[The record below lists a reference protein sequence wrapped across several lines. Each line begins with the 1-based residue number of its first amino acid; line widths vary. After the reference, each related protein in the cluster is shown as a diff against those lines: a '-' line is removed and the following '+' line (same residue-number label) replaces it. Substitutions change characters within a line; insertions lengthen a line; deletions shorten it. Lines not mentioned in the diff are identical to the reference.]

1 MKGGSAQVQTVSI
14 IDTISELA
22 SNQGDRERI
31 TQVRATRTSAPG
43 TSMSAPAPI
52 KYPLLGS
59 EQTSKYP
66 PPPPRHPMMS
76 LPASNFLAT
85 NINISQMSLPPH
97 NSMSGASSVLHS
109 MSGTASIPHSSMS
122 SSSGPRQFSVS
133 SKAASAATG
142 RAFDE
147 FSSGLD
153 RSGFLNSTMKSL
165 ETDLGERRRRRKKIR
180 SVKNGARGPGET
192 PDWIKELFN
201 FAKKGDLEQLVS
213 DLTWI
218 IDFCLYTIN

>member
-1 MKGGSAQVQTVSI
+1 MQTVSI

-43 TSMSAPAPI
+43 TSLSAPAPI

-97 NSMSGASSVLHS
+97 NSMS
-109 MSGTASIPHSSMS
+109 ASIPHSSMS
-122 SSSGPRQFSVS
+122 GSSGPRQFSVS

-180 SVKNGARGPGET
+180 SVKNGARGLGET